1 MLDFKVDFRIY
12 KPISNFLNI
21 FQNTKNKMKKI
32 GALLTFFFTFFTT
45 VHSAYNS
52 TGPTWL
58 PSPYFRAGNNRVI
71 ITKTAA
77 GQQTYYTF
85 TFSSAL
91 SGIPNLAYGVK
102 NYRGKQSFKCRLRYD
117 ADRKFLNSEKKFNFI
132 IIYSVNRNFWDYKHL
147 CTDSTILSN
156 RSTISSSFKQF

>member
-1 MLDFKVDFRIY
+1 MILKLIFVFI

-21 FQNTKNKMKKI
+21 FQNKKNKMKEI
-32 GALLTFFFTFFTT
+32 GALLTLFFTFFTT
-45 VHSAYNS
+45 IHSAYNS

-71 ITKTAA
+71 LTKTSA
-77 GQQTYYTF
+77 GQQTFYTF

-102 NYRGKQSFKCRLRYD
+102 NYRGKQIF
-117 ADRKFLNSEKKFNFI
+117 
-132 IIYSVNRNFWDYKHL
+132 
-147 CTDSTILSN
+147 
-156 RSTISSSFKQF
+156 